1 MVFTHRSRLFHRW
14 SPMPPGPHRPKQGRA
29 RVRVDHAR
37 AAACERSATT
47 TGRSSTI
54 RFQSSLTVSIRTRCA
69 TTSVEGRLSRG
80 VQPRSSHPSGVQRN
94 EMASGGARPRCPGTS
109 EGLASRTT
117 PDPQP
122 PEPPRRAVH
131 RTRICAQPHSSS
143 RTHRT
148 ASPLRRRGRR
158 HRAHH
163 RRRRRVGLRRR
174 CRRRPN
180 VRALRSRRA
189 VEAVSS
195 TGAACNCSHLAP
207 RYVVSPAASVP
218 CPRVC
223 RLENGWSMVR
233 PRCGGSRG
241 RWNWRI
247 CPASVDSG
255 R

>member
-1 MVFTHRSRLFHRW
+1 
-14 SPMPPGPHRPKQGRA
+14 MPPGPHRPEQGRA

-54 RFQSSLTVSIRTRCA
+54 RFRSSLTVSIRTHCA
-69 TTSVEGRLSRG
+69 TTSVGDRPNRG

-94 EMASGGARPRCPGTS
+94 ETASGGARPRCPGTS
-109 EGLASRTT
+109 EGLASRTI
-117 PDPQP
+117 PAPQP
-122 PEPPRRAVH
+122 TEPPRRAVH
-131 RTRICAQPHSSS
+131 RTRICAPPHSSS

-148 ASPLRRRGRR
+148 ASPPRRRGRR

-163 RRRRRVGLRRR
+163 RRRRRVGLRCR

-195 TGAACNCSHLAP
+195 TGAASATVPTSHHGAWSRRPPLCLACAC
-207 RYVVSPAASVP
+207 AAS
-218 CPRVC
+218 RAAG
-223 RLENGWSMVR
+223 RW
-233 PRCGGSRG
+233 CGRDAVDPGG

-247 CPASVDSG
+247 CPALVDFG